1 MLELFSS
8 LDSGALGRLPNVS
21 IGSRQ
26 QDMADA
32 ATESAPAPASVPAPA
47 EALAASTEPAQAP
60 VESMETGEAPPSA
73 PAAPNPAEETA
84 PAAPAPAASAASVAA
99 PQPAPAT
106 AAPAA
111 APQGAAAAAPPRVAP
126 AVPTR
131 QYLDQTVVPI
141 LLQALGALA
150 KERPENPIDFLINF
164 LIKEKERYQPSTEN
178 VS

>member
-1 MLELFSS
+1 MLQL
-8 LDSGALGRLPNVS
+8 LDSLNSSALERMSSGS
-21 IGSRQ
+21 IGAHRLG
-26 QDMADA
+26 MADVATEA
-32 ATESAPAPASVPAPA
+32 APAPAETPAAPAESAPAPAPAPA
-47 EALAASTEPAQAP
+47 PA
-60 VESMETGEAPPSA
+60 ESMETGEAPP
-73 PAAPNPAEETA
+73 PATAPNSAEENA
-84 PAAPAPAASAASVAA
+84 P
-99 PQPAPAT
+99 

-111 APQGAAAAAPPRVAP
+111 APAAPASAPAAQPAPAAATDAPKSTGVLAPPRAAP
-126 AVPTR
+126 AIPTR